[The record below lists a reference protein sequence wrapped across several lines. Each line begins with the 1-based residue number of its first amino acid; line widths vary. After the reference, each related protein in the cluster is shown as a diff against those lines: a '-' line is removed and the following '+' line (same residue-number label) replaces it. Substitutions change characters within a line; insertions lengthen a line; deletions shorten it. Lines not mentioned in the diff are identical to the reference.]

1 MTDSSG
7 DITRLVEQWSQG
19 DGQAFDQLIELVYDD
34 LRRIAHRQ
42 LRHDGP
48 DRTIDTTSL
57 VHEAYLKLA
66 RQPEG
71 IWRSRAQFFAFASK
85 AMRHILIDYAR
96 RRQAA
101 KRGGTRIRVPLDE
114 NMGAVDDEVAELLAL
129 DEALALLAEHDQRMA
144 SVVECR
150 FFGGLSVAETAE
162 ALGSSVRTVERDWTR
177 ARAYLHRTLAARHPP
192 DPGDG
197 SGTDDTSAAMDEP
210 AD

>member
-1 MTDSSG
+1 
-7 DITRLVEQWSQG
+7 
-19 DGQAFDQLIELVYDD
+19 
-34 LRRIAHRQ
+34 
-42 LRHDGP
+42 
-48 DRTIDTTSL
+48 
-57 VHEAYLKLA
+57 
-66 RQPEG
+66 
-71 IWRSRAQFFAFASK
+71 
-85 AMRHILIDYAR
+85 MRHILIDYAR